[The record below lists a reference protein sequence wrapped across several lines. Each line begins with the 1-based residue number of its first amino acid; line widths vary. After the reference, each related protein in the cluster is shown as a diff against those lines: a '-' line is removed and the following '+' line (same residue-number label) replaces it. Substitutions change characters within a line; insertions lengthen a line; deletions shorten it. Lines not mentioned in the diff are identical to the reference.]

1 MEKVTENE
9 TVEFKSPIKKR
20 KSLKGYTGL
29 FWILPGFVLLLIF
42 SYYPALSSFF
52 YSMTDWNAK
61 LYNFIWFDNFKELF
75 RDTIFLRSIGTSLL
89 LTCTG
94 IVIGNVATIL
104 LAELLFNLKSVK
116 LGGVYRFLF
125 VLPCLVPGIVTMLL
139 WNKIIFA
146 VNETGLANAVLM
158 KLHIISEPLTWYAS
172 EKTVLI
178 SLILTNFPW
187 VAGTS
192 FLIYLAGLQNIPH
205 EVIEAA
211 TLDGITLSKR
221 ILYIDMPFIL
231 GQIRYFLILGFIG
244 GLQNYNMQLLFT
256 KGGPFYASMVPG
268 YYIYWQAFN
277 NTRFGYACACGIV
290 MFVIIF
296 AITLLTNKLKT
307 SEDVM

>member
-1 MEKVTENE
+1 MEKVKESE
-9 TVEFKSPIKKR
+9 VAEQKFPINKR
-20 KSLKGYTGL
+20 KALKGYAGL
-29 FWILPGFVLLLIF
+29 LWILPGFVLLLIF

-75 RDTIFLRSIGTSLL
+75 RDTIFLKSIGTALL

-94 IVIGNVATIL
+94 IVIGNVATII
-104 LAELLFNLKSVK
+104 LAELLFNLRSPR

-146 VNETGLANAVLM
+146 VNETGLANAILL
-158 KLHIISEPLTWYAS
+158 KLHLISEPLTWYAD
-172 EKTVLI
+172 EKMVLI
-178 SLILTNFPW
+178 SLILTSFPW

-211 TLDGITLSKR
+211 TLDGITLPKR

>member
-1 MEKVTENE
+1 MEKVKESE
-9 TVEFKSPIKKR
+9 VAEQKSSINKR
-20 KSLKGYTGL
+20 KALKGYAGL
-29 FWILPGFVLLLIF
+29 LWILPGFVLLLIF

-61 LYNFIWFDNFKELF
+61 LYDFIWFDNFKELF
-75 RDTIFLRSIGTSLL
+75 RDTIFLKSIGTALL

-94 IVIGNVATIL
+94 IVIGNVATII
-104 LAELLFNLKSVK
+104 LAELLFNLRSPR

-146 VNETGLANAVLM
+146 VNETGLANAILL
-158 KLHIISEPLTWYAS
+158 KLHLISEPLTWYAD
-172 EKTVLI
+172 EKMVLI
-178 SLILTNFPW
+178 SLILTSFPW

-211 TLDGITLSKR
+211 TLDGITLPKR

>member
-1 MEKVTENE
+1 MEKVKESE
-9 TVEFKSPIKKR
+9 IAEQKSPINKR
-20 KSLKGYTGL
+20 KPLKGYAGL

-52 YSMTDWNAK
+52 YSLTDWNAK
-61 LYNFIWFDNFKELF
+61 RYNFIGVDNFKELY
-75 RDTIFLRSIGTSLL
+75 RDTIFLKSIGTSLL

-94 IVIGNVATIL
+94 IVIGNVATII
-104 LAELLFNLKSVK
+104 LAELLFNLRSPR
-116 LGGVYRFLF
+116 LGGMYRFLF

-146 VNETGLANAVLM
+146 VNETGLANAILL
-158 KLHIISEPLTWYAS
+158 KLHLISEPLTWYAD

-211 TLDGITLSKR
+211 TLDGITLPKR
-221 ILYIDMPFIL
+221 ILFIDLPFIL

>member
-1 MEKVTENE
+1 MEVTDD
-9 TVEFKSPIKKR
+9 KKKIR
-20 KSLKGYTGL
+20 KRWSQFGGL
-29 FWILPGFVLLLIF
+29 LWILPGFVLLLIF
-42 SYYPALSSFF
+42 SYYPPISSFY
-52 YSMTDWNAK
+52 YSLTDWNASRAE
-61 LYNFIWFDNFKELF
+61 FIGLANFKELF
-75 RDTIFLRSIGTSLL
+75 QDEIFLNSIKTALI
-89 LTCTG
+89 LTCSG
-94 IVIGNVATIL
+94 IVVGNVATIV
-104 LAELLFNLKSVK
+104 LAELLFNLKGPK
-116 LGGVYRFLF
+116 LGSAYRFLF

-146 VNETGLANAVLM
+146 VDEDGLMNAILM
-158 KLHIISEPLTWYAS
+158 GLGLIKEPLAWYAG
-172 EKTVLI
+172 ENTVLI

-192 FLIYLAGLQNIPH
+192 FLIYLAGLQNIPT
-205 EVIEAA
+205 EIIEASK
-211 TLDGITLSKR
+211 LDGITIWKR
-221 ILYIDMPFIL
+221 IIHIDFPFLL

-256 KGGPFYASMVPG
+256 KGGPFYKSMVPG

-296 AITLLTNKLKT
+296 ALTLLVNKLKT